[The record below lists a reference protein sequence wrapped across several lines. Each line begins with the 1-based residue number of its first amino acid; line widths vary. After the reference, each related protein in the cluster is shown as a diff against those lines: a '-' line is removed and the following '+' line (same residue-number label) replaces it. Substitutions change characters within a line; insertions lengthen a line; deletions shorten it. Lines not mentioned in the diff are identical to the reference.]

1 MTINHV
7 YRIVKIVMEK
17 LDNIDFLNINIRKA
31 NQKNLNDAYKILD
44 EFKDELIRERIKSK
58 QGGTN
63 E

>member
-7 YRIVKIVMEK
+7 YKIVKKVMEK
-17 LDNIDFLNINIRKA
+17 LDNIDFLNINIKKA

>member
-7 YRIVKIVMEK
+7 YNQVERVMKELENIDMTRIEK
-17 LDNIDFLNINIRKA
+17 RKYNQAQINKAYNILDNFR
-31 NQKNLNDAYKILD
+31 
-44 EFKDELIRERIKSK
+44 DELIREDIKSK

>member
-17 LDNIDFLNINIRKA
+17 LDNIDFLNINIKKA